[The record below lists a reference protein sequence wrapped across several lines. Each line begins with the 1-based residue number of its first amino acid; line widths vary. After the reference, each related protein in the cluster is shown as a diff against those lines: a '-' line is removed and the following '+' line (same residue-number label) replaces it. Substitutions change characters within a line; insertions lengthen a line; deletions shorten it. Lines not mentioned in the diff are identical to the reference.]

1 MNTAILHLLSFILT
15 TISFS
20 ILTSAAN
27 CINNTTYSLSFQ
39 KLYYNGADKV
49 FPFLTAIIAVEKGN
63 VTGITW
69 DNACVFCA
77 NDECEDNTYGFN
89 GGIATE
95 ADAQQPVGGC
105 HSSVVAC
112 KDSAEAECDLMLY
125 VVWTG
130 TDSNGKDFTSSANR
144 FSAFP
149 KQSWS
154 DRFSLGLGDGLSDLM
169 DKFNPNA
176 SNSSDTNNN

>member
-1 MNTAILHLLSFILT
+1 M
-15 TISFS
+15 
-20 ILTSAAN
+20 
-27 CINNTTYSLSFQ
+27 SFQ

-105 HSSVVAC
+105 HSSVDAC
-112 KDSAEAECDLMLY
+112 TDAECDLMLY

-154 DRFSLGLGDGLSDLM
+154 DRFSFGLGDGLSDLM
-169 DKFNPNA
+169 DNIKDPFT

>member
-1 MNTAILHLLSFILT
+1 M
-15 TISFS
+15 
-20 ILTSAAN
+20 
-27 CINNTTYSLSFQ
+27 SFQ

-49 FPFLTAIIAVEKGN
+49 FPFLTAIIAVEEGN

-69 DNACVFCA
+69 DNACVFCTE
-77 NDECEDNTYGFN
+77 DECEDNTYGFN

-105 HSSVVAC
+105 HSSVDAC
-112 KDSAEAECDLMLY
+112 KTSLVAECDLMLY

-154 DRFSLGLGDGLSDLM
+154 DRVNLGLPDWM
-169 DKFNPNA
+169 DSINPFA